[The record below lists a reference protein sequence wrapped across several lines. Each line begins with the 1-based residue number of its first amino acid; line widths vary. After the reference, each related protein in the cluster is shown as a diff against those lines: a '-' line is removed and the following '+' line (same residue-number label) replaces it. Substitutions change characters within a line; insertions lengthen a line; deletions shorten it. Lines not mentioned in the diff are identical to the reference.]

1 MKQVSLYEAKT
12 HLSKL
17 VDEAAAGEE
26 IVIAK
31 NGKPKARLSPI
42 TEAPKSKE
50 PRKLGQWAVQNKPID
65 WDEWWR
71 DWKALDKEIEADFE
85 AAIDKPFP
93 SKGHPDLKGRRGFG
107 EGGTAAPVAT
117 NRSKRRT
124 NRSRARAPKGNGR
137 QR

>member
-31 NGKPKARLSPI
+31 NGKPKAKLTPVVDAQRN
-42 TEAPKSKE
+42 KE
-50 PRKLGQWAVQNKPID
+50 PRKLGQWATPQSKDID
-65 WDEWWR
+65 WDKWWR
-71 DWKALDKEIEADFE
+71 DWKAMDKEIEADFD
-85 AAIDKPFP
+85 ASIAKPFP
-93 SKGHPDLKGRRGFG
+93 RGAMRGFAEDADVG
-107 EGGTAAPVAT
+107 RPPRKGGL
-117 NRSKRRT
+117 SKRKK
-124 NRSRARAPKGNGR
+124 PR

>member
-42 TEAPKSKE
+42 VDASKTKE
-50 PRKLGQWAVQNKPID
+50 PRKLGQLAEPGAKVDFDK
-65 WDEWWR
+65 WWR
-71 DWKALDKEIEADFE
+71 DWKESDKYVQELFDESLS
-85 AAIDKPFP
+85 KPLFP
-93 SKGHPDLKGRRGFG
+93 KSRKQRR
-107 EGGTAAPVAT
+107 
-117 NRSKRRT
+117 KRK
-124 NRSRARAPKGNGR
+124 A
-137 QR
+137 